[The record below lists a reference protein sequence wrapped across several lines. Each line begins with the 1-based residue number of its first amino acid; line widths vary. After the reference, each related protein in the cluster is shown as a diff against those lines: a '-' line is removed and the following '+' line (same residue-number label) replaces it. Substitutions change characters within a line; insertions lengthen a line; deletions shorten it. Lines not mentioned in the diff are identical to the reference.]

1 MENKEIKV
9 DDDLYSRSIFTYG
22 MDTMKKL
29 STMKVLIV
37 GMRGL
42 GVETAKNIILSGP
55 GEVDIYD
62 PSPVKIADLGCN
74 FYLTEDDVGKKNRDD
89 ACVEKLSKLNT
100 YVKVSALKIEQ
111 TKDFNEYIKLF
122 GQKIE
127 KYNVVVFT
135 ELHPMFLID
144 QIDTICREKNIKF
157 IYGICLGLVGY
168 VFSDFGPKHIIYDE
182 TGKEIKT
189 FLVKSITKEK
199 NGLVTVDNIQGTNNL
214 NIGDGDYV
222 KFKNVEG
229 MTELNDEK
237 KEFRISMESFISFR
251 IGDTSNFGEYKNGG
265 IVYQVIKPIVRQYLP
280 FNKRAFMISDKFHP
294 LNFSDIDK
302 EGRNELLYMALS
314 GVHDFYIQHNCS
326 LPELNNMEQAKEI
339 ANKVKQLYE
348 STKANKIPWY
358 ENIQPFDEKIVMNV
372 ARWSST
378 NIQPVCAFFGGI
390 LAQEIIK
397 ATGKYVPIDQWLIY
411 DFFETVENLGENID
425 RTIKNCRYDDQI
437 AIFGNEIQ
445 EKIEKSN
452 IFMVGA
458 GATGCEF
465 LKNFAMMGFCTDK
478 NSKFVVTDNDNIEI
492 SNLTRQFLFRKEN
505 VGQSKSIV
513 ASKSV
518 QEMNPNF
525 KAEGLQAKVG
535 KDTEDIF
542 DEDFWN
548 KQNFIVFAVDS
559 VDARKYLDNKIIFHQ
574 KIGVDSGTFGTEAHS
589 NVFIPHKTITY
600 YDVAPNEETL
610 SLPVCTLRHF
620 PSLIE
625 HCIEWSRD
633 SFNGYFVNNVD
644 EAKVFFKD
652 RKLFKENIM
661 KEGTPKFQLKKLKLM
676 KKHID
681 MAISK
686 DISKVCEYA
695 INCFTE
701 NFDHKI
707 QQLLIAFPPDYK
719 SISGGN
725 FWVGSKKLP
734 HPIHYSPDI
743 DICLSYVTN
752 FVHILS
758 HALGIEFTKEQ
769 LSKENIKKVS
779 STIKIPEY
787 VDDKVFVDISDENK
801 NKTQPTKNNKLD
813 ESEAEQQKA
822 AKEMEEIFKELDKIN
837 IEGIDIKKI
846 NPEELEKDHD
856 DNGHIDF
863 IHAGANLRARNYKI
877 EECDRNKIKLI
888 AGKII
893 PTILTTTASI
903 AAITSLQFYTMF
915 QTNENKY
922 FRNCIMNLNSNYFY
936 LYQPKEPFK
945 NFDKKP
951 GEFSGAF
958 KAIPPGWN
966 VWDIIDIKGPK
977 TCGEL
982 AEYLNKT
989 YDFIVGSIYI
999 DSVMIYDNTFS
1010 PFKDNVNVK
1019 IEDSYEQFSQK
1030 KISEKTKYF
1039 FITIIGNVPEAKI
1052 DGNVYRDVGVLLP
1065 KIKYIFK

>member
-29 STMKVLIV
+29 STMKVLII

-42 GVETAKNIILSGP
+42 GIETAKNIILSGP

-62 PSPVKIADLGCN
+62 PSPVKIQDLGSN

-89 ACVEKLSKLNT
+89 ACVEKLSKLNS
-100 YVKVSALKIEQ
+100 YVKVSALKLEQ

-237 KEFRISMESFISFR
+237 KEFRISMESYISFR

-265 IVYQVIKPIVRQYLP
+265 IVYQVLKPIVKQYLP
-280 FNKRAFMISDKFHP
+280 FNRRAFMISDKYHP
-294 LNFSDIDK
+294 LNFSDTDK

-314 GVHDFYIQHNCS
+314 GVHDFYIQHNCN
-326 LPELNNMEQAKEI
+326 LPELNNMEQAKAI
-339 ANKVKQLYE
+339 SNNVKQLYE
-348 STKANKIPWY
+348 TAKKNKIVWY
-358 ENIQPFDEKIVMNV
+358 ENIQEFDEKIVMNV
-372 ARWSST
+372 ARWSRT
-378 NIQPVCAFFGGI
+378 NVQPICAFFGGI

-411 DFFETVENLGENID
+411 DFFETVESLGEDID
-425 RTIKNCRYDDQI
+425 RTIKNSRYDDQI

-445 EKIEKSN
+445 QKIEKSN

-478 NSKFVVTDNDNIEI
+478 DSKFVVTDNDNIEI

-525 KAEGLQAKVG
+525 KAEGLQSKVG
-535 KDTEDIF
+535 KETEDIF
-542 DEDFWN
+542 DEEFWN

-644 EAKVFFKD
+644 EVKVFFKD
-652 RKLFKENIM
+652 RKVFKENIQ
-661 KEGTPKFQLKKLKLM
+661 KEGTPKFQLKKLKLL

-681 MAISK
+681 MALSK
-686 DISKVCEYA
+686 DISKICEYA

-719 SISGGN
+719 SISGGS

-734 HPIHYSPDI
+734 HPIHYSPDV

-769 LSKENIKKVS
+769 LSKENIK
-779 STIKIPEY
+779 
-787 VDDKVFVDISDENK
+787 
-801 NKTQPTKNNKLD
+801 
-813 ESEAEQQKA
+813 
-822 AKEMEEIFKELDKIN
+822 
-837 IEGIDIKKI
+837 
-846 NPEELEKDHD
+846 
-856 DNGHIDF
+856 
-863 IHAGANLRARNYKI
+863 
-877 EECDRNKIKLI
+877 
-888 AGKII
+888 
-893 PTILTTTASI
+893 
-903 AAITSLQFYTMF
+903 
-915 QTNENKY
+915 
-922 FRNCIMNLNSNYFY
+922 
-936 LYQPKEPFK
+936 
-945 NFDKKP
+945 
-951 GEFSGAF
+951 
-958 KAIPPGWN
+958 
-966 VWDIIDIKGPK
+966 
-977 TCGEL
+977 
-982 AEYLNKT
+982 
-989 YDFIVGSIYI
+989 
-999 DSVMIYDNTFS
+999 
-1010 PFKDNVNVK
+1010 
-1019 IEDSYEQFSQK
+1019 
-1030 KISEKTKYF
+1030 
-1039 FITIIGNVPEAKI
+1039 
-1052 DGNVYRDVGVLLP
+1052 
-1065 KIKYIFK
+1065 

>member
-1 MENKEIKV
+1 MEEKEIKV

-62 PSPVKIADLGCN
+62 PSPVKIQDLGAN

-89 ACVEKLSKLNT
+89 ACVEKLSKLNS
-100 YVKVSALKIEQ
+100 YVKVSALKLEQ

-229 MTELNDEK
+229 MEELNDEK
-237 KEFRISMESFISFR
+237 KEFRISMESYISFR

-265 IVYQVIKPIVRQYLP
+265 IVYQVIKPIVKQYLP
-280 FNKRAFMISDKFHP
+280 FNRRAFMISDKYHP

-314 GVHDFYIQHNCS
+314 GVHDFYIQHNCN
-326 LPELNNMEQAKEI
+326 LPELNNMEQAKTI
-339 ANKVKQLYE
+339 ASNVKQLYE
-348 STKANKIPWY
+348 TAKKNKIVWY
-358 ENIQPFDEKIVMNV
+358 ENIQEFDEKIVMNV
-372 ARWSST
+372 ARWSTT

-411 DFFETVENLGENID
+411 DFFETVENLGEDID
-425 RTIKNCRYDDQI
+425 RSLKNCRYDDQI

-445 EKIEKSN
+445 QKIEKSN

-492 SNLTRQFLFRKEN
+492 SNLSRQFLFRKEN

-518 QEMNPNF
+518 QEMNPNL
-525 KAEGLQAKVG
+525 KAEGLQSKVG
-535 KDTEDIF
+535 KETEDIF
-542 DEDFWN
+542 DEEFWN

-644 EAKVFFKD
+644 EVKVFFKD
-652 RKLFKENIM
+652 RKAFKENIQ
-661 KEGTPKFQLKKLKLM
+661 KEGTPKFQLKKLKLL

-681 MAISK
+681 MVLSK
-686 DISKVCEYA
+686 DISKICEYA

-734 HPIHYSPDI
+734 HPIHYSPDV

-752 FVHILS
+752 FVYILS
-758 HALGIEFTKEQ
+758 HALGIEFTKDQ

-779 STIKIPEY
+779 STIKIP
-787 VDDKVFVDISDENK
+787 
-801 NKTQPTKNNKLD
+801 
-813 ESEAEQQKA
+813 
-822 AKEMEEIFKELDKIN
+822 
-837 IEGIDIKKI
+837 
-846 NPEELEKDHD
+846 
-856 DNGHIDF
+856 
-863 IHAGANLRARNYKI
+863 
-877 EECDRNKIKLI
+877 
-888 AGKII
+888 
-893 PTILTTTASI
+893 
-903 AAITSLQFYTMF
+903 
-915 QTNENKY
+915 
-922 FRNCIMNLNSNYFY
+922 
-936 LYQPKEPFK
+936 
-945 NFDKKP
+945 
-951 GEFSGAF
+951 
-958 KAIPPGWN
+958 
-966 VWDIIDIKGPK
+966 
-977 TCGEL
+977 
-982 AEYLNKT
+982 
-989 YDFIVGSIYI
+989 
-999 DSVMIYDNTFS
+999 
-1010 PFKDNVNVK
+1010 
-1019 IEDSYEQFSQK
+1019 
-1030 KISEKTKYF
+1030 
-1039 FITIIGNVPEAKI
+1039 
-1052 DGNVYRDVGVLLP
+1052 
-1065 KIKYIFK
+1065 